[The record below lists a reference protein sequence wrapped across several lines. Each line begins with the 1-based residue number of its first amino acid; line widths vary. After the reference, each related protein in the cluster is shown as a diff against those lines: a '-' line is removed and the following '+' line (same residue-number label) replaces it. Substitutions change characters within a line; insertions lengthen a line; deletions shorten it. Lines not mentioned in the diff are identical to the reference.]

1 MKENHNAIL
10 ELKDD
15 TDIVTDEIFLRQ
27 KSGHCFSTEI
37 AVELVEALRKK
48 TESFPEGRC
57 LGLAA
62 VQLGVPLRVG
72 YLNIKGEEI
81 ILVNPEFVGQH
92 GERIAMEG
100 CMSFPGKFIETVR
113 FSRVLI
119 KDDSTQEV
127 REFSGL
133 KAQAVQHEMAHME
146 GELFYDYEKKASKK
160 VEKVGR
166 NSPCGCASGKKW
178 KKCCGRSS

>member
-1 MKENHNAIL
+1 MNEEVALSIVKDNPDIITENDL
-10 ELKDD
+10 
-15 TDIVTDEIFLRQ
+15 LRQ

-37 AVELVEALRKK
+37 AEQLINALRKK

-92 GERIAMEG
+92 GERIAPEG

-119 KDDSTQEV
+119 KDDSTEEV

-133 KAQAVQHEMAHME
+133 KAQAVQHEIAHMN
-146 GELFYDYEKKASKK
+146 GELFYDYEKKAEKK
-160 VEKVGR
+160 AEKVGR
-166 NSPCGCASGKKW
+166 NSPCNCGSGKKY
-178 KKCCGRSS
+178 KKCCGRPQ